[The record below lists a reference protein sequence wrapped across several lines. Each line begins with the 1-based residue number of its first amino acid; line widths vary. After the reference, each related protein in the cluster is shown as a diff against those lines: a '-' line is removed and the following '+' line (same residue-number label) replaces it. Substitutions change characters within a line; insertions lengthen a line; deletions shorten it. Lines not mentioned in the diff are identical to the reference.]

1 MARRKTVSGGKLLGI
16 IAICLVGGGAIG
28 ALLFVHPL
36 LPIAAVA
43 LALLIWA
50 LIDRIRTGK
59 WISPKLLAAL
69 GAAFVVTAGLG
80 LYFGLGDPSLTNND
94 VMADERVQAA
104 VKAGDSGGEADGA
117 LTAGPYIVLRKKGAD
132 HSYTPIHFSGGRL
145 TRGALEKLQT
155 VVIVSDA
162 EVIDSGEYVLKQ
174 FGKQVGQSVTAH
186 QYRLRLRYY
195 DVEKGKVT
203 RLDVVDGDPLTEDGG
218 GGGIPDSVV
227 VKAVEASMAA
237 AKEP

>member
-1 MARRKTVSGGKLLGI
+1 M
-16 IAICLVGGGAIG
+16 
-28 ALLFVHPL
+28 
-36 LPIAAVA
+36 
-43 LALLIWA
+43 
-50 LIDRIRTGK
+50 
-59 WISPKLLAAL
+59 
-69 GAAFVVTAGLG
+69 
-80 LYFGLGDPSLTNND
+80 
-94 VMADERVQAA
+94 
-104 VKAGDSGGEADGA
+104 
-117 LTAGPYIVLRKKGAD
+117 
-132 HSYTPIHFSGGRL
+132 
-145 TRGALEKLQT
+145 
-155 VVIVSDA
+155 VIVSDA

-195 DVEKGKVT
+195 DGEKGKVT